1 VNADATDAAKMPDHY
16 KFWVEDHVR
25 YSDLDPAGH
34 CNNAVYNSFFE
45 AARVALLIEVGHP
58 PVGIATLFAVVR
70 QTIDYYHELNLGAR
84 LRIGA
89 RIAKLGRTSV
99 TFQHGI
105 FDGEACAATAEIV
118 GVVISSETR
127 RPVELPAPMREKL
140 SAYL

>member
-1 VNADATDAAKMPDHY
+1 MNTGTSDAAKTTAHY

-45 AARVALLIEVGHP
+45 ASRVAMLTAVGHP
-58 PVGIATLFAVVR
+58 PVGHATLFAVVR
-70 QTIDYYHELNLGAR
+70 QTIDYFRELHLGAH

-89 RIAKLGRTSV
+89 RVVKLGRTSV
-99 TFQHGI
+99 TFGHAI
-105 FDGEACAATAEIV
+105 FDGEACAAIAEIV
-118 GVVISSETR
+118 GVVVSNDTR
-127 RPVELPAPMREKL
+127 RPIELPADMREKL